1 MKTNNNL
8 FSFLVK
14 EREYKKK
21 ATLFINLDKESYRF
35 MRMIVWFFHQEL
47 YRPKFAVLMATIQRM
62 YKTNGAKF
70 TVSY

>member
-1 MKTNNNL
+1 VPEEKEYNPAINPLIKLKMKTNNNL

-35 MRMIVWFFHQEL
+35 MRMIV
-47 YRPKFAVLMATIQRM
+47 
-62 YKTNGAKF
+62 
-70 TVSY
+70 